1 MLGSFMNR
9 ISRRKQRWA
18 LVASLGLAAAGAVS
32 VSVWAEGPQAIDVKK
47 NRAYPQWE
55 IHDMKRPKPPVVT
68 PGTFSTQDQPGQP
81 PNDAVVL
88 FDGKDPSKWNGVGGE
103 GGWKVENGYMEIV
116 PGAGA
121 IQTRAYLGDCQLH
134 LEWAAPVEVTGAG
147 QERGNSGVLLMGLY
161 ELQILDGYANPT
173 YADGAAAALY
183 GQYPPL
189 VNACRRP
196 GEWQAFE
203 ILWTA
208 PRFAGGQVAR
218 PAYVTVLHNG
228 VVVHHHTALLGP
240 TQHGRVATYRPHPPT
255 GPLQL
260 QDHGAR
266 VCYRNIWYRPLKGYD
281 AS

>member
-1 MLGSFMNR
+1 MTEHKSCGDKDTPTLPGFGFQVHDGARPQPR
-9 ISRRKQRWA
+9 I
-18 LVASLGLAAAGAVS
+18 VA
-32 VSVWAEGPQAIDVKK
+32 
-47 NRAYPQWE
+47 
-55 IHDMKRPKPPVVT
+55 
-68 PGTFSTQDQPGQP
+68 PGTTSSQAEPGVP
-81 PNDAVVL
+81 PADAVILFGGTDLTQWMSVHGGVAAWRVEDGSMEVL
-88 FDGKDPSKWNGVGGE
+88 
-103 GGWKVENGYMEIV
+103 

-121 IQTRAYLGDCQLH
+121 IRTRVCLGDCQLH
-134 LEWAAPVEVTGAG
+134 LEWAAPAEVTGAG

-196 GEWQAFE
+196 GEWQVYE
-203 ILWTA
+203 ILWTV
-208 PRFAGGQVAR
+208 PRFAGGQVVS

-240 TQHGRVATYRPHPPT
+240 TQHGRVATYRPHSPT

-266 VCYRNIWYRPLKGYD
+266 VRYRNIWYRPLKGYD
-281 AS
+281 EP